1 MNSNQLKERIDWLYS
16 LFCEACS
23 NRSIICWKVLGSNR
37 LFRAA
42 FISSSFCSSSF
53 FRRSASLHRFSCFCL
68 WFWASFS
75 SYLASSL
82 LSWHSCRPSFAIC
95 NSFFIFW
102 VWFSCVNSKSS
113 FPSTVTCALT
123 SNRQSD
129 LRASLSLLAKLEF
142 PVHTVPF
149 LSPRILVCPFASS
162 PSRWTDLQGS
172 SEQWGSHRSHRLCGN
187 LVNSLQAVSFSCN
200 NSCRRICCI
209 SCSGALQKISSGLK
223 TFYHKPGILLHP
235 RSSFCQFQY
244 H

>member
-1 MNSNQLKERIDWLYS
+1 MPSIQNFTGSSRRSEQEEDINMKSNQLKERIDWLYS

-113 FPSTVTCALT
+113 FSFN
-123 SNRQSD
+123 SY
-129 LRASLSLLAKLEF
+129 
-142 PVHTVPF
+142 
-149 LSPRILVCPFASS
+149 
-162 PSRWTDLQGS
+162 
-172 SEQWGSHRSHRLCGN
+172 LCLN
-187 LVNSLQAVSFSCN
+187 F
-200 NSCRRICCI
+200 
-209 SCSGALQKISSGLK
+209 
-223 TFYHKPGILLHP
+223 
-235 RSSFCQFQY
+235 
-244 H
+244 